1 MSTPKTTSITI
12 TLEIPSRSWAARGLL
27 LLNAFIPRATNE
39 ELILSLLN
47 AEGKNLIDDCAGDD
61 LEGQA
66 CRIKGLVADLRTE
79 NLGADDEE

>member
-1 MSTPKTTSITI
+1 MSTPKATTI
-12 TLEIPSRSWAARGLL
+12 TLTISDTSWAGRGLL
-27 LLNAFIPRATNE
+27 LLRAFIPKATNE

-66 CRIKGLVADLRTE
+66 CRIKGLVADLRTA
-79 NLGADDEE
+79 NLGDSEES